1 MKPIDC
7 AELYRDGRHYDAQN
21 KGFVE
26 DIPFY
31 LRQIAG
37 VGDPVLELA
46 CGTGRITIPIAEKG
60 FRVTGLDI
68 SEAMLSRAKSK
79 ATAKGVQ
86 VDWVRAD
93 CRSYQLHKHFAFVFF
108 PFNSITH
115 VHDLESF
122 EACFTCV
129 REHLADSGRFVID
142 VFNPRLDILNRN
154 PAGRYPVAQY
164 PDPDGRGTVVITENN
179 IYDTASQ
186 INRILW
192 HYNIGEGLEEFVVE
206 NNMRILY
213 PQELDALLLYNGFT
227 IEAKYGNY
235 DETPFDSTSPK
246 QLVVC
251 RKR

>member
-1 MKPIDC
+1 MKPINC
-7 AELYRDGRHYDAQN
+7 AALYQDGRHYDAQN
-21 KGFVE
+21 IGFVE

-31 LRQIAG
+31 LRQIG
-37 VGDPVLELA
+37 RYGEPVLELA
-46 CGTGRITIPIAEKG
+46 CGTGRITIAIAEKG
-60 FRVTGLDI
+60 FRVTGLDV
-68 SEAMLSRAKSK
+68 SEAMLSHAKTK
-79 ATAKGVQ
+79 AAAKGVQ

-93 CRSYQLHKHFAFVFF
+93 CRDFELHRRFAFIFL

-115 VHDLESF
+115 IHDLESL
-122 EACFTCV
+122 EACFSCV
-129 REHLADSGRFVID
+129 REHLADGDRFVID
-142 VFNPRLDILNRN
+142 VFNPRLDILIRD

-186 INRILW
+186 INRIQW
-192 HYNIGEGLEEFVVE
+192 HYNVGEGIEEFVVE

-213 PQELDALLLYNGFT
+213 PQELDALLLYNGFA

-251 RKR
+251 HKR

>member
-7 AELYRDGRHYDAQN
+7 AELYRDARHYDAQN

-31 LRQIAG
+31 LSQIDRYG
-37 VGDPVLELA
+37 EPVLELA

-60 FRVTGLDI
+60 FRVTGLDV
-68 SEAMLSRAKSK
+68 SEAMLSRAKIK
-79 ATAKGVQ
+79 AATKGVQ

-93 CRSYQLHKHFAFVFF
+93 CRDFVLHKHFDFVFL

-115 VHDLESF
+115 VHDLESL

-142 VFNPRLDILNRN
+142 VFNPRLDILMRD
-154 PAGRYPVAQY
+154 PARRYPVAQY

-186 INRILW
+186 INRIQW
-192 HYNIGEGLEEFVVE
+192 YYNIGEGIEEFVVE

-213 PQELDALLLYNGFT
+213 PQELDALLVYNGFA

-235 DETPFDSTSPK
+235 DETPFESASPK

-251 RKR
+251 HKR